1 MKNYD
6 FILRFDDNNHSL
18 TATNGLSIKELSELL
33 SSLYEAINVSNKDT
47 LVLSEIRGNCYAL
60 NLTTNNELIYENLKV
75 VHRKISNNDYDGLN
89 KKQIHYAEKVKTIL
103 KEDLNLQAYDDLQT
117 FKFEVNEINIVQDLP
132 LFYYEISSEYG
143 IVTSIGGRSIEG
155 VSNIK
160 INGKNYDIKVSA
172 KQEREILPYFKKNRL
187 RLVLNKKI
195 STDDKEI
202 KSATLESFEITENNT
217 FFNKLED
224 IGGELS
230 DKIFEAFKER
240 FVE

>member
-33 SSLYEAINVSNKDT
+33 SSLYDAINVSNKDT

-60 NLTTNNELIYENLKV
+60 NLTTNNEIIYENLKV
-75 VHRKISNNDYDGLN
+75 VHRKISNNDFDGLN
-89 KKQIHYAEKVKTIL
+89 KKQIQYAEKVKTIL

-117 FKFEVNEINIVQDLP
+117 FKFEVNEINIVQELP
-132 LFYYEISSEYG
+132 PFYYEISSEYG
-143 IVTSIGGRSIEG
+143 IVTSIGGKSIDG
-155 VSNIK
+155 ISNIR

-172 KQEREILPYFKKNRL
+172 RQERELLPYFKKNKL

-195 STDDKEI
+195 ATDDQEV
-202 KSATLESFEITENNT
+202 KSATLESFEITENIS
-217 FFNKLED
+217 FFNKIED
-224 IGGELS
+224 IDENFS
-230 DKIFEAFKER
+230 NKIFEAFKER
-240 FVE
+240 FEE

>member
-33 SSLYEAINVSNKDT
+33 SSLYDAINVSNKDT

-60 NLTTNNELIYENLKV
+60 NLTTNNEIIYENLKV
-75 VHRKISNNDYDGLN
+75 VHRKISNNDFDGLN
-89 KKQIHYAEKVKTIL
+89 KKQIQYAEKVKTIL

-117 FKFEVNEINIVQDLP
+117 FKFEVNEINIVQELP
-132 LFYYEISSEYG
+132 PFYYEISSEYG
-143 IVTSIGGRSIEG
+143 IVTSIGGRSIDG
-155 VSNIK
+155 ISNIR

-172 KQEREILPYFKKNRL
+172 RQERELLPYFKKNKL

-195 STDDKEI
+195 ATDDQEV
-202 KSATLESFEITENNT
+202 KSATLESFEITENIS
-217 FFNKLED
+217 FFNKIED
-224 IGGELS
+224 IDENFS
-230 DKIFEAFKER
+230 NKIFEAFKER
-240 FVE
+240 FEE